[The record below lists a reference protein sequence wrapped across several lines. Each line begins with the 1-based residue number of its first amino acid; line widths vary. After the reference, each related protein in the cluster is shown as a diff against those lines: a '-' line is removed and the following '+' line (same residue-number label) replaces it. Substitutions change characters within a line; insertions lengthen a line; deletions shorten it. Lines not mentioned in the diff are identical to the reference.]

1 MGKKLRKEAK
11 NLGFLEYPK
20 TTLYGGAG
28 VLDIVREWGIYTTSI
43 PVWAIN
49 IGRFLKNLDPDT
61 KAGISKPDRN
71 KIIFLLA
78 PNLHV
83 YIEID
88 AKTAGFMDVR
98 KNHVQ
103 QINIFS
109 RDNTYVNE
117 IAQIINNSYENGILH
132 EIIWEKVR
140 KKFVINQ
147 DREIQ
152 MWKDILEQPV

>member
-11 NLGFLEYPK
+11 NLGFLNYPK
-20 TTLYGGAG
+20 TVLYGGAG
-28 VLDIVREWGIYTTSI
+28 ELTIGSAWGYTTSI
-43 PVWAIN
+43 PIWAPFLE
-49 IGRFLKNLDPDT
+49 GFLKNLDPDT
-61 KAGISKPDRN
+61 KIGISKPDRN
-71 KIIFLLA
+71 KLIFFLA

-88 AKTAGFMDVR
+88 AKTAGFLDIK

-109 RDNTYVNE
+109 RDNNYVNE
-117 IAQIINNSYENGILH
+117 IAHVINNCHKSGILD
-132 EIIWEKVR
+132 EIIWEKVG
-140 KKFVINQ
+140 KKFNINQ
-147 DREIQ
+147 EQEIQ

>member
-11 NLGFLEYPK
+11 NLGFLNYPK
-20 TTLYGGAG
+20 TTIYGGAG
-28 VLDIVREWGIYTTSI
+28 ALKLVRGWGIYTTSVPI
-43 PVWAIN
+43 WALN
-49 IGRFLKNLDPDT
+49 IGGFLKNLDPDT
-61 KAGISKPDRN
+61 KIGISKPDRN
-71 KIIFLLA
+71 KLIFFLA

-88 AKTAGFMDVR
+88 AKTAGFLDTR

-109 RDNTYVNE
+109 RDNKYVNE
-117 IAQIINNSYENGILH
+117 IAHVINDSHKSGILN
-132 EIIWEKVR
+132 EIIWEKVG
-140 KKFVINQ
+140 KKFNINQ
-147 DREIQ
+147 EQEIQ